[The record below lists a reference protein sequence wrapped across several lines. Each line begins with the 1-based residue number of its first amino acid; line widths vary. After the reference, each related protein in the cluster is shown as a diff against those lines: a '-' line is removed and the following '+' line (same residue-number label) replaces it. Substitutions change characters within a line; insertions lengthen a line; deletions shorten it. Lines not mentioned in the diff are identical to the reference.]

1 MRISPARLYCARSTA
16 TASLGTM
23 AGTGRGGTVVGMDA
37 LRKALGGLSLL
48 YALVFF
54 AAMLLHSGVA
64 LGPLTQ
70 PVIIPASI
78 VETVCSLAMLAGSYG
93 ALSGREWAW
102 DGLIYTHA
110 AALGGVLMGMLA
122 IAMKP
127 GAEATTLLLWYHGTI
142 AAALAGGLGAA
153 FYVSRV
159 RPVTTPGSAGRR
171 RPRRRAPR

>member
-1 MRISPARLYCARSTA
+1 
-16 TASLGTM
+16 
-23 AGTGRGGTVVGMDA
+23 MDA
-37 LRKALGGLSLL
+37 LRKALGGLSLI

-54 AAMLLHSGVA
+54 TAVLLHAGVT
-64 LGPLTQ
+64 LGPLSQ
-70 PVIIPASI
+70 PVIVPASI
-78 VETVCSLAMLAGSYG
+78 VETLCGFAMLAGAYG
-93 ALSGREWAW
+93 ALTGRAWAW

-122 IAMKP
+122 VAMKP

-142 AAALAGGLGAA
+142 AAVLAAGLGAA

-159 RPVTTPGSAGRR
+159 RPITTPGSAGIR